1 MDQHDPDRPPPPP
14 PGAGW
19 AVPDQPPDPD
29 PPTSA
34 WTPEPDPWEVA
45 PTGPSRRT
53 GRLVAL
59 VLGSAAVVA
68 LALGIAWVVGDG
80 ADEDDR
86 TDRDV
91 EAADDDPESPGADD
105 GPEGSADSDAPE
117 AEDGAPGT
125 GDDAPAGDQPPA
137 SDPDQPPDAPEP
149 TSPDADL
156 DAPDPGQLSGVDATY
171 AQLLVDI
178 DASERTMIGFQDAI
192 VATLLGGSASDPEQ
206 LVAELSATAA
216 ASADRLEQIRADL
229 EQPIDDQGA
238 DKVRDRYVE
247 HLDTWVDY
255 IRAIERQPR
264 LLDPGADTDRFT
276 LAINVS
282 ADAFSREL
290 QAQLPAEVDAE
301 VARFAEDILDRGFRS
316 VAESQV

>member
-34 WTPEPDPWEVA
+34 WTTEPETWEAA
-45 PTGPSRRT
+45 PTGPSRRS

-68 LALGIAWVVGDG
+68 LALGIAWVVGDS
-80 ADEDDR
+80 ADEGDR
-86 TDRDV
+86 ADRDV
-91 EAADDDPESPGADD
+91 EAAHDDPEAPADGDSEAPAD
-105 GPEGSADSDAPE
+105 GDAPQ

-125 GDDAPAGDQPPA
+125 GDDAPADDQPPA

-149 TSPDADL
+149 TDPDADL
-156 DAPDPGQLSGVDATY
+156 DPPDPGQFSGVDATY